1 MKNWVIGALLVL
13 LGAAAYYYFSV
24 YQPAES
30 PATVATTVPAVVA
43 ETKPVSEPGRLPA
56 EVVVAEESEA
66 GIETAAPV
74 TVEEIPLP
82 MLMDSDP
89 LVLDTLGDMIGESAV
104 IQYLVSDNVIS
115 RIVATVDTMGS
126 RQIPGVVQVVQGP
139 ESDFAATVN
148 EQPETVIRNE
158 EGDPVPQ
165 FDINPANYR
174 RYTPY
179 VELLEA
185 VDTRQLVENY
195 RSHYSLFQEA
205 YRQMGYADGE
215 FNDRLDATI
224 DELLATPEVTD
235 PVNLVKPEAFFLF
248 ADPDLESLTAGQ
260 KILLRMGSANAARV
274 KLKLAEIRKA
284 L

>member
-1 MKNWVIGALLVL
+1 MRNWVIGILLVL

-30 PATVATTVPAVVA
+30 GAALSKTVPAVVPDADPEPVAVPEEPDVLA
-43 ETKPVSEPGRLPA
+43 EPEFGFEPTSPPL
-56 EVVVAEESEA
+56 
-66 GIETAAPV
+66 
-74 TVEEIPLP
+74 VEEIPLP

-89 LVLDTLGDMIGESAV
+89 VVLDTLEGLIGEPAV
-104 IQYLVSDNVIS
+104 VRYLVNDNVIS
-115 RIVATVDTMGS
+115 RIVATVQTMGG

-139 ESDFAATVN
+139 ESDFEAVVN
-148 EQPETVIRNE
+148 AQAETIMRNE
-158 EGDPVPQ
+158 EGDEIPQ
-165 FDINPANYR
+165 FVIDPANYR

-179 VELLEA
+179 VELFEA
-185 VDTRQLVENY
+185 VDTAALVENY

-215 FNDRLDATI
+215 FNKRLLAVI

-235 PVNLVKPEAFFLF
+235 PVNLVKPEAYYLYTNSE
-248 ADPDLESLTAGQ
+248 LESRSAGQ
-260 KILLRMGSANAARV
+260 KILLRMGQENSSRV
-274 KLKLAEIRKA
+274 KVKLSEIRES